1 MRKSLLP
8 VRDFKLAIAYTT
20 AWMFAFWLV
29 EYPIGDWAATAV
41 VLYVSLWLAR
51 EVVSAL
57 VQFVAERMQEYAKRV
72 AQKAGVELLDH
83 SPPEYSLRDKL
94 LYAALFL
101 LLCFTIIGL
110 SLTAGIPVLS
120 LYGLAPLPSFFNWIA
135 WGLFLVGGVGISLLF
150 GIVMWLLSSADA
162 GINTAIASQQAHAA
176 VHRQPTELELRLL
189 FLYLL
194 LLYRFHLQ
202 FGRRQP

>member
-1 MRKSLLP
+1 MKKSLLP

-29 EYPIGDWAATAV
+29 EYPIGDWAVTAV
-41 VLYVSLWLAR
+41 VLYVSLWLSR
-51 EVVSAL
+51 EAVSAL
-57 VQFVAERMQEYAKRV
+57 ILFAEKRMQRYAT
-72 AQKAGVELLDH
+72 KAGVEFREY
-83 SPPEYSLRDKL
+83 SSSEYSLRGKF

-101 LLCFTIIGL
+101 LYFTIIGL

-120 LYGLAPLPSFFNWIA
+120 LYGLAPLPAFFNWVA
-135 WGLFLVGGVGISLLF
+135 WGLFLIGGISISLLF

-176 VHRQPTELELRLL
+176 VHRQPTELELRL

-194 LLYRFHLQ
+194 LLYCFHLQ
-202 FGRRQP
+202 FGRR

>member
-1 MRKSLLP
+1 MKKNLLP

-20 AWMFAFWLV
+20 AWMFAFWVV
-29 EYPIGDWAATAV
+29 EYPIGDWAVTAV

-94 LYAALFL
+94 LYAALLL

-110 SLTAGIPVLS
+110 SLIAGSPGSV
-120 LYGLAPLPSFFNWIA
+120 YMGLPHFLPF
-135 WGLFLVGGVGISLLF
+135 
-150 GIVMWLLSSADA
+150 
-162 GINTAIASQQAHAA
+162 
-176 VHRQPTELELRLL
+176 
-189 FLYLL
+189 
-194 LLYRFHLQ
+194 
-202 FGRRQP
+202 